1 MQLWQPHGGSAF
13 TPAMAA
19 SGARGQVPPS
29 SREPERRADA
39 IRRLGLL
46 ALLCLLTA
54 TPANQLDFALISPHC
69 PDKAAI
75 LSALAK
81 IPGIS
86 WSAYYGSQCLDGW
99 RATKT

>member
-1 MQLWQPHGGSAF
+1 MVDRLSPRQWQHRER
-13 TPAMAA
+13 
-19 SGARGQVPPS
+19 RGKCRHQA
-29 SREPERRADA
+29 EKPERRADA

-75 LSALAK
+75 LSALAT